1 MSNQLLEYAKY
12 YRNKCGFSVIPLLKN
27 KKPAIEWL
35 EFQKRKATDDEL
47 KTWFGKDSSY
57 MLGIV
62 CGAISNLSVVDVDNA
77 SGKAA
82 ISNYIPSD
90 FIAPTVSTPRGGY
103 HLYCLYVEGVR
114 NKAGLSNGLDIRG
127 EGGYVAAPPSIND
140 EGKVYTWDKEKRID
154 KITMPLIPQSFLENQ
169 IQNDGGWKASQ
180 SITTDHISTMF
191 QIGRRD
197 NDLFHAANL
206 LIKGGASIEEATEMV
221 QRLATTCSPPF
232 PIQEVPAK
240 IQSAIQ
246 RAISRERNLAREI
259 KDWIVACKGI
269 FLSSEMSRSLQI
281 NDKEHVKE
289 MVRVLNKLA
298 EEGYIERYGKRAGV
312 YRKIERD
319 YREMDWLN
327 AKIQPLQVSYPL
339 GLGNVFVTYA
349 KNVMVIAG
357 VKDSGKTAFFLDF
370 IKRNHRKFKIN
381 YFTNEMGDEELA
393 MRIRQHKD
401 IQVTDWSFKAYE
413 IGGAW
418 EDIIAPDDITIVDY
432 IEINE
437 NFWEIGESIK
447 KMHEKL
453 NKGILLLGLQK
464 AYGQLLGRGKEFSLQ
479 RPRLYVTLE
488 GGRATIISAK
498 NRIPDGPNVVGW
510 ICDYNI
516 IDGWKIEANSPWH
529 PKE

>member
-1 MSNQLLEYAKY
+1 MPNRLLEYAKY
-12 YRNKCGFSVIPLLKN
+12 YRDKCGFSVIPLLKN
-27 KKPAIEWL
+27 KKPAIEWA
-35 EFQKRKATDDEL
+35 EFQNRKATDEEL
-47 KTWFGKDSSY
+47 KQWFRNDN

-62 CGAISNLSVVDVDNA
+62 CGPISELSVIDVDSD
-77 SGKAA
+77 SGKEA
-82 ISNYIPSD
+82 ILNYITGN
-90 FIAPTVSTPRGGY
+90 FIAPTVYTPRGGY
-103 HLYCLYVEGVR
+103 HLYCLYTDGIR
-114 NKAGLSNGLDIRG
+114 NKAGLVSGIDIRG
-127 EGGYVAAPPSIND
+127 EGGYVVAPPSVNA
-140 EGKVYTWDKEKRID
+140 EGKEYTWDKEKRID
-154 KITMPLIPQSFLENQ
+154 KLNLPKMPIKFLENP
-169 IQNDGGWKASQ
+169 S
-180 SITTDHISTMF
+180 STFSGTEPLMDSKLF
-191 QIGRRD
+191 TQGRRD
-197 NDLFHAANL
+197 NDLFHVANI
-206 LIKGGASIEEATEMV
+206 LIKGGADVQEATEV
-221 QRLATTCSPPF
+221 IKRLAQTCEPPF
-232 PIQEVPAK
+232 PSQEVPAK
-240 IQSAIQ
+240 IQSAVQ
-246 RAISRERNLAREI
+246 RACFRERNLGNEI
-259 KDWIVACKGI
+259 KDWIASYKGI
-269 FLSSEMSRSLQI
+269 FLSSEISRALQI

-289 MVRVLNKLA
+289 MVRILNRLA

-312 YRKIERD
+312 FRKIERD

-327 AKIQPLQVSYPL
+327 AKIQPITVSYPL

-349 KNVMVIAG
+349 KNVIVIAG

-370 IKRNHRKFKIN
+370 IKRNHNRFKIN

-401 IQVTDWSFKAYE
+401 ISITDWNFKAYE

-418 EDIIAPDDITIVDY
+418 EDIIEPNDITIIDY

-464 AYGQLLGRGKEFSLQ
+464 AYGQLLGRGKEFSIQ

-498 NRIPDGPNVVGW
+498 NRIPNGPNVAGW
-510 ICDYNI
+510 TCDYNI
-516 IDGWKIEANSPWH
+516 IDGWKIEAKSPWH